1 MNRSRL
7 MRRQGLS
14 DNEVP
19 TLFCSI
25 FMTTNYK
32 LFPAQLKQKIYY
44 APAPTGSG
52 TACLLAGVAI
62 AYFLYPQQAEV
73 GISSMA
79 RAAAIPVGIGFLVG
93 ILFDLRQGLRNLF
106 RTDLL
111 CLAGIYAL
119 TLAEFLFPQEGFNT
133 WDLTTEEIALS
144 LNIILLGIATFT
156 IGRHLV
162 KPVSMKSK
170 WLTLSDLSS
179 NAMFQIIIIGGFLG
193 FLYMLLSV
201 NFDIFEMID
210 AMMGARFTQ
219 PWGRGSLGG
228 WNSLLTELSLM
239 MYIVPPLCGVILN
252 RRHKFSFFQLLLI
265 FSIFSLVLFHSF
277 AGGTRNVFISHIS
290 TFLMGYLITL
300 PRNTIYNTIIPIIL
314 VVLIAGYGSH
324 HMLAFRTIGLRNY
337 VENKVY
343 AIEKAQETLA
353 VDYNL
358 GSIATVASNMPKNYN
373 FLGLE
378 ILTWSIVKP
387 VPRALWPGKPEG
399 LSVSIEEIAGAKG
412 FTLAV
417 TYLGEAYMMAGMFGV
432 AAISL
437 FFGAL
442 AAWWNRMAISP
453 QSDYGLVVYA
463 LGFFAAGITMR
474 SMMWLT
480 TAILPV
486 IAMIVVQKMG
496 LIR

>member
-1 MNRSRL
+1 MNTYES
-7 MRRQGLS
+7 
-14 DNEVP
+14 P
-19 TLFCSI
+19 
-25 FMTTNYK
+25 
-32 LFPAQLKQKIYY
+32 IYRDESVNLRKY
-44 APAPTGSG
+44 YGPAPSGSG
-52 TACLLAGVAI
+52 TACLLAGIAI
-62 AYFLYPQQAEV
+62 AYILYPQEAEA

-79 RAAAIPVGIGFLVG
+79 SAAAIPVGIGFLVS
-93 ILFDLRQGLRNLF
+93 ILFDLRQGLRNLL

-111 CLAGIYAL
+111 CIVGIYAL
-119 TLAEFLFPQEGFNT
+119 TLAEFLFPQEEFNT
-133 WDLTTEEIALS
+133 WDFTTEEVALG
-144 LNIILLGIATFT
+144 LNIILLGMATFT

-162 KPVSMKSK
+162 KPIAMKSK
-170 WLTLSDLSS
+170 WLTLDDLSS

-201 NFDIFEMID
+201 NFNLFEMID

-219 PWGRGSLGG
+219 PWGRGRLGG

-239 MYIVPPLCGVILN
+239 MYIIPPLCGVVLN
-252 RRHKFSFFQLLLI
+252 RRKQFSLFQLIII
-265 FSIFSLVLFHSF
+265 FSIFSLVLFQAF
-277 AGGTRNVFISHIS
+277 AGGTRNVFIAHLS

-300 PRNTIYNTIIPIIL
+300 SKNTIRNTVIPIVLTVL
-314 VVLIAGYGSH
+314 VAGYGSY
-324 HMLAFRTIGLRNY
+324 HMLEFRNIGLRSY

-343 AIEKAQETLA
+343 ASEKVRNTLA

-358 GSIATVASNMPKNYN
+358 GSIAIVASNMPKNYD

-387 VPRALWPGKPEG
+387 IPRVLWSGKPEG
-399 LSVSIEEIAGAKG
+399 LSVSIEEIAGAYG
-412 FTLAV
+412 YTLAV
-417 TYLGEAYMMAGMFGV
+417 TYLGEAYMMAGLFGV
-432 AAISL
+432 VAISL

-442 AAWWNRMAISP
+442 AAWWNRMAIAP

-474 SMMWLT
+474 SMIWLT

-486 IAMIVVQKMG
+486 IALIVVKKFG

>member
-1 MNRSRL
+1 MNTYESPIYRDESLNSR
-7 MRRQGLS
+7 
-14 DNEVP
+14 
-19 TLFCSI
+19 
-25 FMTTNYK
+25 K
-32 LFPAQLKQKIYY
+32 YY
-44 APAPTGSG
+44 GPAPSESG
-52 TACLLAGVAI
+52 TACLLAGIAI
-62 AYFLYPQQAEV
+62 AYILYPQQAEV

-79 RAAAIPVGIGFLVG
+79 RAAAIPVGIGFLVS

-111 CLAGIYAL
+111 CLVGIYAL

-133 WDLTTEEIALS
+133 WNLTTEEVTLA
-144 LNIILLGIATFT
+144 LNIIFLGIAAFT

-162 KPVSMKSK
+162 KPVSMTSK

-179 NAMFQIIIIGGFLG
+179 NAMFQIVIIGGFLS

-201 NFDIFEMID
+201 NFNIFEMID

-219 PWGRGSLGG
+219 PWGRGRLGG

-239 MYIVPPLCGVILN
+239 TFIIPPLCGVILN
-252 RRHKFSFFQLLLI
+252 RRNKFSLFQLIVI
-265 FSIFSLVLFHSF
+265 FSIFSLVLFHAF
-277 AGGTRNVFISHIS
+277 AGGTRNVFISHLS

-300 PRNTIYNTIIPIIL
+300 PKNTIRNTIVPIALTVL
-314 VVLIAGYGSH
+314 VAGYGSH
-324 HMLAFRTIGLRNY
+324 HMLAFRNIGLGSY
-337 VENKVY
+337 IENKVY
-343 AIEKAQETLA
+343 AIEKVQDTFA

-358 GSIATVASNMPKNYN
+358 GSIATVASNMPKNYD

-399 LSVSIEEIAGAKG
+399 LSLSIEEIAGAKG

-432 AAISL
+432 VAISL

-486 IAMIVVQKMG
+486 IAMIVVKKMG